1 MEKGY
6 KFIFVLDEKK
16 IVRKAVATLEILGQ
30 VIVPDPGLHDY
41 IKKRTNKARVIS
53 IIGKNKKEYKT
64 GFSIYDIPEDIF
76 DTNRLGGKIV
86 GNMRDHLKYKVGR
99 IVKSKLET
107 NWLYVCAEGIHFFST
122 KSELNRFWQN
132 L

>member
-64 GFSIYDIPEDIF
+64 GFSIYDI
-76 DTNRLGGKIV
+76 
-86 GNMRDHLKYKVGR
+86 MRDHLKYKVGR